1 MEAGGRGAAGPNLG
15 FAVWPLGIK
24 PFINPFSAALVPMC
38 SSRALLSW
46 AIEASVSTKAGH
58 LNGLVG
64 TASSEDV
71 SSAAAKPVRNSDN
84 NTEKHKGILQ

>member
-24 PFINPFSAALVPMC
+24 PFINPFSAALVPVC

-46 AIEASVSTKAGH
+46 AIEKSAGTKAGH
-58 LNGLVG
+58 LNGLCG
-64 TASSEDV
+64 HS
-71 SSAAAKPVRNSDN
+71 
-84 NTEKHKGILQ
+84 QQ